1 MKNKV
6 DILVITEIKLDSSLP
21 DSQFIVDGFRQLY
34 CLDRNELAGSV
45 MIFNSEDT
53 TSKLGSK
60 HTLPDD
66 IDGMFIE
73 IINLRKTK

>member
-1 MKNKV
+1 
-6 DILVITEIKLDSSLP
+6 
-21 DSQFIVDGFRQLY
+21 
-34 CLDRNELAGSV
+34 